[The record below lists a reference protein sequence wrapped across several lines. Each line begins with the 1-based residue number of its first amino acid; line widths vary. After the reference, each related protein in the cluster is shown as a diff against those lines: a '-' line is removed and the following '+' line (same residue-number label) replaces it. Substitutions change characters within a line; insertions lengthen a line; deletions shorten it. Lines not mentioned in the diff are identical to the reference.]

1 MSNLVY
7 SIMARV
13 RAFVFDVDGVMTDGR
28 LLITD
33 EGKLLRTFHIR
44 DGYALR
50 KAVERG
56 YPVVIVSGGKSEGVV
71 RRLNQLGITDI
82 FMDAQEKES
91 VLLNWLNA
99 RGISGDQLVYMGD
112 DMLDIPAMNHAALRA
127 CPSDAVQEVKN
138 ISNYISSLPGG
149 AGCVRELIES
159 ILKVQ
164 NQW

>member
-13 RAFVFDVDGVMTDGR
+13 RVFVFDVDGVMTDGR

-71 RRLNQLGITDI
+71 KRLNQLGITDI

>member
-13 RAFVFDVDGVMTDGR
+13 RVFVFDVDGVMTDGR

-56 YPVVIVSGGKSEGVV
+56 YPVAIVSGGKSEGVV
-71 RRLNQLGITDI
+71 KRLNQLGITDI

>member
-71 RRLNQLGITDI
+71 KRLNQLGITDI